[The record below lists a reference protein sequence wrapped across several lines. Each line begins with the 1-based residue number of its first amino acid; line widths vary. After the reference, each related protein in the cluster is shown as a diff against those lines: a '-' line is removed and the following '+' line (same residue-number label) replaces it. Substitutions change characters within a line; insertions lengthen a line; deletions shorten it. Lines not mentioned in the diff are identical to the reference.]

1 MTDPGVPALDAT
13 GPRTAR
19 APLRYGG
26 FRAMVAGRALT
37 SLVGA
42 MAPIV
47 LAFAVLD
54 LTGSTTDLGVVVGA
68 RSIANVVVLLVGG
81 VLADRLPRALILQGS
96 TAAAA
101 LVQFLVALSVLLG
114 FATVPLLVGL
124 SLFNGAFAA
133 VSLPASAAL
142 TPQTVPPGLVRQANA
157 LVRMGRNAGTVAGMS
172 LGGLASATIGVGW
185 ALVCNAALFAVA
197 AACYA
202 GVRTT
207 GPAPRRRGRRGPA
220 EPAAA

>member
-172 LGGLASATIGVGW
+172 LGGSV
-185 ALVCNAALFAVA
+185 
-197 AACYA
+197 
-202 GVRTT
+202 
-207 GPAPRRRGRRGPA
+207 
-220 EPAAA
+220 